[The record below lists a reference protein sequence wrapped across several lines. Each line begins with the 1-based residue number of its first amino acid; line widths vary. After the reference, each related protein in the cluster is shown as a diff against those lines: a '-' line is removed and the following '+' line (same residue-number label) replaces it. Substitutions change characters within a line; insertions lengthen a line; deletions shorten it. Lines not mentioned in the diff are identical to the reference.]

1 MKTQDETN
9 LNNDYL
15 FGLEAE
21 KVLENKAYQFAL
33 TSLKGDIFGKLVNT
47 PIMGDNEEIVEL
59 VRSLQSIEAIHGQL
73 ENIMRNGTFSR
84 DSLISKDNDKTRF
97 K

>member
-9 LNNDYL
+9 LTNDYL

-21 KVLENKAYQFAL
+21 KVVENKAYQFAL

-47 PIMGDNEEIVEL
+47 PIMGDNGDIVEL

-73 ENIMRNGTFSR
+73 EHIMREGTFS
-84 DSLISKDNDKTRF
+84 KDNLDAKADNKTRF